1 MNTLSKPGFWL
12 RALLAIA
19 SASACASGFADTAI
33 ERIKQRG
40 TLRAGIGH
48 VVPPY
53 VAGAKFRT
61 PESMETMFAEE
72 LAKRLQVTLTS
83 VPADNVNRAQAL
95 AAGKADV
102 AMALLSSTELASRTA
117 IVPTGYAA
125 GPMAIMP
132 TNTDIKA
139 WEQLKGRRV
148 CLSEKSPYIGTIA
161 TRYGAIEKR
170 FKAPADSLLALRT
183 GQCDAAV
190 HDSAMLNEL
199 IRLPEWKK
207 FSSKL
212 PAGPSVPLVFVAP
225 AGDTGAVAYLKQVA
239 GEWQANGYLNQ
250 LVTKTARQIAFEVY
264 LDQDAP
270 DCH

>member
-1 MNTLSKPGFWL
+1 MNTPSKPSFL
-12 RALLAIA
+12 IHALTATLLA
-19 SASACASGFADTAI
+19 SVCMSGFADNAI
-33 ERIKQRG
+33 ERTRQRG
-40 TLRAGIGH
+40 KLVAGVSH

-53 VAGAKFRT
+53 VGGAKFRT
-61 PESMETMFAEE
+61 PEGMETVFADE

-83 VPADNVNRAQAL
+83 VPATANRAHL
-95 AAGKADV
+95 LSTGKADV
-102 AMALLSSTELASRTA
+102 VLVALPPGEQLGRSTA

-132 TNTDIKA
+132 TNTNIKT
-139 WEQLKGRRV
+139 WEQLKGRPV
-148 CLSEKSPYIGTIA
+148 CISEKSAYIGTIA
-161 TRYGAIEKR
+161 AKYGAIEKK
-170 FKAPADSLLALRT
+170 FNAPADSLLALRT

-190 HDSAMLNEL
+190 HDSTMLNDL

-207 FSSKL
+207 FSARL
-212 PAGPSVPLVFVAP
+212 PAGPGVPLVFVVP
-225 AGDTGAVAYLKQVA
+225 AADTGTVAFLKQVA

-264 LDQDAP
+264 LEQDVP